1 MRRSEHR
8 SVFLAQATHGR
19 PGQRDRQRISEALA
33 LACPPHHI
41 EVNGAAVS
49 GGRPASGQ
57 RISSGGTRLT
67 TNTRTAQ
74 ERAEASFKKKEKQ
87 LAEGQKAWAE
97 YEANALAVR
106 EKTAR
111 LRALRLAHETRQGG
125 QNSPPEIAS
134 APARRKGRP

>member
-1 MRRSEHR
+1 
-8 SVFLAQATHGR
+8 LAIG
-19 PGQRDRQRISEALA
+19 I
-33 LACPPHHI
+33 
-41 EVNGAAVS
+41 
-49 GGRPASGQ
+49 
-57 RISSGGTRLT
+57 
-67 TNTRTAQ
+67 RTAQ

-87 LAEGQKAWAE
+87 LEEGQKAWAE

-125 QNSPPEIAS
+125 QHSPPKTAS

>member
-1 MRRSEHR
+1 
-8 SVFLAQATHGR
+8 LA
-19 PGQRDRQRISEALA
+19 IS
-33 LACPPHHI
+33 I
-41 EVNGAAVS
+41 
-49 GGRPASGQ
+49 
-57 RISSGGTRLT
+57 
-67 TNTRTAQ
+67 RTAQ

-87 LAEGQKAWAE
+87 LEEGQKAWAE

-125 QNSPPEIAS
+125 QNSPPKTAS